1 MTKDKWLD
9 LVQMVGGKFGI
20 IDRFQENLGDDI
32 PGTKDVLV
40 FESPILGKVKLEWVE
55 RAKFIRED
63 TTYSRRIGSNV
74 KIEKVYDENEKVSY
88 LKAYKWDEVS
98 NDWAEIEVEKT
109 FSF

>member
-9 LVQMVGGKFGI
+9 LVQMIMGKFGI
-20 IDRFQENLGDDI
+20 AEHFQEKLEDDAH
-32 PGTKDVLV
+32 GQKDVLI
-40 FESPILGKVKLEWVE
+40 FKSPVLGKVKLEWIE
-55 RAKFIRED
+55 RAKFLREN

-74 KIEKVYDENEKVSY
+74 KIEKIYDENEKVSY

-98 NDWAEIEVEKT
+98 QKWIEIEVEKS